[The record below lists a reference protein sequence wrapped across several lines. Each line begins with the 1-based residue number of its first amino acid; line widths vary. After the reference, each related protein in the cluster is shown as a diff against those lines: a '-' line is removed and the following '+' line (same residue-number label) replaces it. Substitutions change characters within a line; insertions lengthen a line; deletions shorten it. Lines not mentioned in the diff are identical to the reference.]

1 MKPLFPTKSYI
12 QGIKTAGAISWKV
25 IHAHSAFLKNEY
37 IDAFLLVRSLKLK
50 LSISLILLKYGETGI
65 FNVGEKAEK
74 ASKLTVIIRL
84 RE

>member
-1 MKPLFPTKSYI
+1 MES
-12 QGIKTAGAISWKV
+12 

-65 FNVGEKAEK
+65 FNVVV
-74 ASKLTVIIRL
+74 TVIIRL

>member
-1 MKPLFPTKSYI
+1 MES
-12 QGIKTAGAISWKV
+12 
-25 IHAHSAFLKNEY
+25 IHAHSAFLKNEC